1 MSAAIIG
8 VVVMLVVVALVV
20 AYFVMSGGDGPAPAP
35 AKPPVEP
42 ENLGADETGA
52 VAMSQEGEEDEDAPE
67 QADQDETVAVEVDEN
82 KADFDPKSI
91 SGLVGW
97 FDGASWN
104 DDDLV
109 WTDKSGK
116 NNNVTEILGAPE
128 AIDGDETSG
137 GVKYLIGGLEDGLRF
152 PQEVLTRGKKFTMF
166 HVSRYN
172 TQIVADWSKS
182 GMGRIFDGTDG
193 NFVSGSHG
201 GHIAMA
207 HRDGTGSI
215 AHWHRPEWGTP
226 HWQDIFTVNTDQ
238 KHLYRFQGLRRSGL
252 TNHSA
257 ITPTQMSINYGQ
269 ARAGNWGGHGE
280 KSIWAVAEVL
290 FYDREL
296 TIEEILKVEDYLF
309 ARYKLKKLV
318 MSPTWPYNRWK
329 NESQGIDGTGAICG
343 DMGGIHNTRNHRH
356 YYYNNEQSKWLPN
369 GNHYFQAGCTQNIS
383 APGSKKKSTPTVE
396 EPLNEGA
403 QWQKPWKTL
412 MSMNCGTSPIQGY
425 EFEKVGQKMKTNYS
439 CSPAK
444 VNKDSCETRRSY
456 RYYNK
461 DRPVDQGLHAG
472 IHLDQAGCW
481 PKVMTSIKTVDD
493 IAGASAGDDTHK
505 GIYEYTCCALEDQ

>member
-8 VVVMLVVVALVV
+8 GVVFMLVLVALV
-20 AYFVMSGGDGPAPAP
+20 AYFLMSGGDAPGPAPAL
-35 AKPPVEP
+35 PPVEP
-42 ENLGADETGA
+42 ENLGADQTGA
-52 VAMSQEGEEDEDAPE
+52 VAMAQEGAEDEDAPE
-67 QADQDETVAVEVDEN
+67 QADQGETIAVEVDEN

-97 FDGASWN
+97 YDGASWN

-109 WTDKSGK
+109 WADKSG
-116 NNNVTEILGAPE
+116 NNNDATEILGAPE
-128 AIDGDETSG
+128 AIDGDDTSG

-172 TQIVADWSKS
+172 AEIVPDYNKP
-182 GMGRIFDGTDG
+182 GMGRIFDGTDA
-193 NFVSGSHG
+193 NFLSGSHG
-201 GHIAMA
+201 GHVALA
-207 HRDGTGSI
+207 YREGAGAL

-226 HWQDIFTVNTDQ
+226 PWYDIFTVNTDQ
-238 KHLYRFQGLRRSGL
+238 KHLYRFQGLQRSGV

-269 ARAGNWGGHGE
+269 ARAGGWGGHGE

-296 TIEEILKVEDYLF
+296 TIQEILNVEDYLF

-318 MSPTWPYNRWK
+318 MSPTWPYNRFK
-329 NESQGIDGTGAICG
+329 QESQGIDGTGAICG
-343 DMGGIHNTRNHRH
+343 DMGGIHSTRNHRH
-356 YYYNNEQSKWLPN
+356 HSWNAEQEKWLPN
-369 GNHYFQAGCTQNIS
+369 GHQYFESGCTQNIS
-383 APGSKKKSTPTVE
+383 APGSKKKSTRTVDA
-396 EPLNEGA
+396 PLNEGA
-403 QWQKPWKTL
+403 QWQGPWKTL
-412 MSMNCGTSPIQGY
+412 MDMNCGNSPIQGY

-439 CSPAK
+439 CSPVI
-444 VNKDSCETRRSY
+444 VNKDSCETKRSY
-456 RYYNK
+456 RHYAK
-461 DRPVDQGLHAG
+461 DRPADQGLHAG
-472 IHLDQAGCW
+472 IHLDEGQCW

-493 IAGASAGDDTHK
+493 IAGASAGNDQHH
-505 GIYEYTCCALEDQ
+505 GIYEVKCCALEDQ